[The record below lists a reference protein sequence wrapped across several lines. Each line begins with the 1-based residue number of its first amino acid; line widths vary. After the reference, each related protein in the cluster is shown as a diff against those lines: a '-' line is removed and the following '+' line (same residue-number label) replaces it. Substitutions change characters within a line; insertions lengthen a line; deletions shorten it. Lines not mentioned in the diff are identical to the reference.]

1 MAGVS
6 LKNITKVFDGKV
18 TAVDNVT
25 LDVADREF
33 MVIVGSSGCGKS
45 TTLRMIAGLEEPTS
59 GMIAIDGRVVNRIPP
74 KDRDI
79 AMVFQNYA
87 LYPHMTVF
95 QNMAF
100 GLKLR
105 KCPRAE
111 INRRVQEAANLLGIE
126 QLLDRK
132 PKALSGGQ
140 RQRTAVGRAI
150 VRNPKVFLFD
160 EPLSN
165 LDAKLR
171 LAARVE
177 LKSLHKRLQ
186 TTTIYVTHDQAEAMT
201 LGDRICVMHNGVIQQ
216 FARPMDVYNH
226 PVNRFV
232 AGFLG
237 SPAMN
242 FFNGTIQFK
251 GDNVYCVIGDDII
264 LLRPRMRAILAAY
277 KDKQIVFGIRP
288 EHLSTRPING
298 QSGNT
303 ISCTVEMLE
312 FIGDRID
319 LCLKNNQSDNFIARM
334 DSGVDINVGRPLT
347 MYIDLDKVHI
357 FEQGEMGKNVGL
369 DCTGL

>member
-1 MAGVS
+1 
-6 LKNITKVFDGKV
+6 
-18 TAVDNVT
+18 
-25 LDVADREF
+25 
-33 MVIVGSSGCGKS
+33 
-45 TTLRMIAGLEEPTS
+45 
-59 GMIAIDGRVVNRIPP
+59 
-74 KDRDI
+74 
-79 AMVFQNYA
+79 
-87 LYPHMTVF
+87 
-95 QNMAF
+95 
-100 GLKLR
+100 
-105 KCPRAE
+105 
-111 INRRVQEAANLLGIE
+111 
-126 QLLDRK
+126 
-132 PKALSGGQ
+132 
-140 RQRTAVGRAI
+140 
-150 VRNPKVFLFD
+150 
-160 EPLSN
+160 
-165 LDAKLR
+165 
-171 LAARVE
+171 
-177 LKSLHKRLQ
+177 
-186 TTTIYVTHDQAEAMT
+186 
-201 LGDRICVMHNGVIQQ
+201 
-216 FARPMDVYNH
+216 
-226 PVNRFV
+226 
-232 AGFLG
+232 G